1 MNLGTELIGVIL
13 AAGKGSRMYP
23 FSERLP
29 KPLLPILNR
38 PLLAYQLEEMA
49 RLGIKRVIIVVG
61 YYGFEI
67 VRQIGDGSEWGISI
81 EYVDQ
86 EQTFGIAHALGYLE
100 SRIDRPFL
108 LFLGDVFFRARDLS
122 LMITPLI
129 SGEAN
134 CVLAARKEPNPERLR
149 RNFLII
155 LGPDGTVARVIEK
168 PRYVE
173 TMLKGCGLY
182 SFDLHIFDSVRRTP
196 RTAARDEYEIT
207 DSIQL
212 LIQDGLTVRAMDQI
226 EFDLNLTY
234 PEDLLILNQWELAR
248 RGLSREIGENY
259 SGPSPERV
267 ERSVIGNNVRLPD
280 SISIRDSVIFSE
292 VREPGSQDLDHVIL
306 TPDRQVAL
314 DSRNLKPLRDEL

>member
-1 MNLGTELIGVIL
+1 MNPGAEIIGVIL

-29 KPLLPILNR
+29 KPLLPVLNR
-38 PLLAYQLEEMA
+38 PLLTYQLEAMV

-86 EQTFGIAHALGYLE
+86 EPTFGIAHALGCLE

-108 LFLGDVFFRARDLS
+108 LFLGDVFFRAHDLAP
-122 LMITPLI
+122 LIAPLI
-129 SGEAN
+129 SGEAS
-134 CVLAARKEPNPERLR
+134 CVLAAREEPNPERLR
-149 RNFLII
+149 RNFTII
-155 LGPDGTVARVIEK
+155 LGPDGAVERVIEK
-168 PRYVE
+168 PRHVE

-212 LIQDGLTVRAMDQI
+212 LIQDGFAVRIMDKI
-226 EFDLNLTY
+226 DFDLNLTY
-234 PEDLLILNQWELAR
+234 PEDLLAANQWELAR
-248 RGLSREIGENY
+248 RGLAREIGENY

-267 ERSVIGNNVRLPD
+267 ERSVIGDNVSLPG
-280 SISIRDSVIFSE
+280 SISIRDSVIFSG
-292 VREPGSQDLDHVIL
+292 VRETASLSLDRVIL
-306 TPDRQVAL
+306 TPDRRLAL
-314 DSRNLKPLRDEL
+314 DSRNLPPPPEGP